1 MIRRRWIAP
10 SDRFLSATLLLSFGL
25 LILALASPL
34 LVGRVHVVDDL
45 GNLHLPVRSLYQHA
59 LRAGHSVLWSPY
71 FYSGM
76 YLHGEGQAGMYHP
89 VHLLLYRFLP
99 LTWAFTLEFVLSYTL
114 MFPGMYLFLRR
125 LELPRPAALFGAIVF
140 TFSGFNLL
148 HFMHMNAI
156 AVVAHI
162 PWLLL
167 GVDVLLRSTDRRQ
180 VAVAQAAVSLGTG
193 SQLLLGHPQFVW
205 LSVLSELAFAA
216 WRLPSSVSAWRFGLL
231 AWALGVGV
239 MLGGI
244 QLLPS
249 MQALAES
256 ERGNPSLEF
265 RSTYSL
271 PVANL
276 LQLVSPYG
284 LRGRVVGANVQ
295 EFGLYNGAICTVAI
309 GWVLVRWRWLGR
321 WRSLVLASVAFSG
334 VMLLLALGPVGLIYP
349 LLARVPGI
357 GMFRAPSRYILLMH
371 LALAIVASVMMADL
385 LRLAHAESRPLALR
399 ALWPVGLVAGLS
411 LGSFA
416 AYALIRSDP
425 VRYPWSAQ
433 LWPVGFAALGTGLI
447 LVAAVLVAAAFRG
460 VRWAPWC
467 LAVFTV
473 VDLTLWGYSFIW
485 RERPQSLEQLM
496 QRLPEPPGGP
506 QSGRVHVTGGM
517 DWLYG
522 NVLALKG
529 YHLASGYVGLR
540 PTRLLSPDDPVGQR
554 LLGVRW
560 IFRDGRWSE
569 VADVLPRA
577 RLLSSAIITGD
588 IAGELR
594 RIDVGRTALLS
605 RPVGDLGPGAD
616 GTAQVVRDDPGLIAV
631 QTTTPSRQLL
641 VLSEAY
647 NQGWQATEDGRP
659 IPIDRAYGDLQACVV
674 DPGEHRLVFRFDP
687 ESFAWGRRLSAAGLV
702 LVAVSLLVLPAFARR
717 GLASPGSPP
726 RTA

>member
-1 MIRRRWIAP
+1 MIRWRRIAP

-34 LVGRVHVVDDL
+34 LVGRVHVGDDL
-45 GNLHLPVRSLYQHA
+45 GNLHLPVRSLYQQA

-71 FYSGM
+71 FYGGM

-89 VHLLLYRFLP
+89 VHLLLYRLLP
-99 LTWAFTLEFVLSYTL
+99 LRSAFTLEFVLSYTL

-125 LELPRPAALFGAIVF
+125 LELLRPAALFGAIVF

-167 GVDVLLRSTDRRQ
+167 GIDVLLRSTDRRQ
-180 VAVAQAAVSLGTG
+180 VAFAQALVSLGMG

-205 LSVLSELAFAA
+205 LSVLGELAFAA
-216 WRLPSSVSAWRFGLL
+216 WRLPGSVSAWRFGLL

-295 EFGLYNGAICTVAI
+295 EFGLYNGATCTVAI
-309 GWVLVRWRWLGR
+309 GWLLVRWRGLGR

-385 LRLAHAESRPLALR
+385 LRLARPESRPLPLR

-411 LGSFA
+411 LASFA
-416 AYALIRSDP
+416 AYAMIRSDP
-425 VRYPWSAQ
+425 VRYPWSAH
-433 LWPVGFAALGTGLI
+433 LWPVGFAALGTGLV

-460 VRWAPWC
+460 VRWAPWW

-473 VDLTLWGYSFIW
+473 ADLTLWGYSFIW
-485 RERPQSLEQLM
+485 RERPQPLEQLM
-496 QRLPEPPGGP
+496 QRLTEPPGGP

-517 DWLYG
+517 DWLYAD
-522 NVLALKG
+522 VLAMKG

-540 PTRLLSPDDPVGQR
+540 PTRLLSPDDPIGQR
-554 LLGVRW
+554 LLGIRW

-577 RLLSSAIITGD
+577 RLLSSAIVTGD

-594 RIDVGRTALLS
+594 RVDVGRTALLS
-605 RPVGDLGPGAD
+605 RPVADLGPGAD
-616 GTAQVVRDDPGLIAV
+616 GTAQVVRDDPGLIAI
-631 QTTTPSRQLL
+631 QTTSPGRQLL

-647 NQGWQATEDGRP
+647 NEGWRATEDGHESP
-659 IPIDRAYGDLQACVV
+659 IYRTYGDLQACVV
-674 DPGEHRLVFRFDP
+674 SPGAHRIVFEFIP
-687 ESFAWGRRLSAAGLV
+687 ASFTTGKRLSEGGLV
-702 LVAVSLLVLPAFARR
+702 LVLGSFIASLAVGRR
-717 GLASPGSPP
+717 WPSE
-726 RTA
+726 